1 MAVSEAIEK
10 LHYYKYYLD
19 IDDVDSD
26 HGGGFSDLCKI
37 PRSSG

>member
-1 MAVSEAIEK
+1 MAVSEAIVQ
-10 LHYYKYYLD
+10 LHTYMYYLD

-26 HGGGFSDLCKI
+26 HSSGFSDLCKI